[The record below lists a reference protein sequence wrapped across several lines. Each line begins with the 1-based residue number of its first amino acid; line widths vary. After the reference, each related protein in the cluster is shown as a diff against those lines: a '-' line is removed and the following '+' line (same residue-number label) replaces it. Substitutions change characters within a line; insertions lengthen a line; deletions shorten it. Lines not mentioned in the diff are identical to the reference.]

1 MENDLS
7 CFNQIIYPQNESGN
21 SKKAN
26 ITYLEI
32 KKNIMKIL
40 MYSIYAFDKPF
51 IENATHG
58 KLEFEYTNQALNE
71 DTVKLAEGFEG
82 ISLFTAD
89 SASASVLEKLY
100 LCGVRYI
107 ALRSVGYD
115 NIDLKKARALGIKVA
130 NVPAYS
136 PYSVAEHAVAL
147 LLALNRK
154 IILGQKLMQM
164 GDYRLDYLVGFDLH
178 GKTVGIIGTGKIGAA
193 FAKIMHG
200 FGCEILA
207 CDPEENA
214 ELMQQI
220 DISYTTLEKLCAAS
234 DVISVHCPL
243 NSETR
248 YMFNK
253 RSFSLMKKGVVFIN
267 TARGTVVNTE
277 DLIDALKMG
286 NIGAAGLDVYEKE
299 RAIFFS
305 NRITEKL
312 GDHLYTILRSF
323 PNVLI
328 TGHQGFLTNEAL
340 EGIARTTIANFN
352 AWTYNGTSENELK

>member
-1 MENDLS
+1 
-7 CFNQIIYPQNESGN
+7 
-21 SKKAN
+21 
-26 ITYLEI
+26 
-32 KKNIMKIL
+32 MKIL

-58 KLEFEYTNQALNE
+58 KLEIEYTNQALNE
-71 DTVKLAEGFEG
+71 DTAKLAEGFEG
-82 ISLFTAD
+82 ISLFTPD
-89 SASASVLEKLY
+89 NASDSVLEKLY
-100 LCGVRYI
+100 FYGVRYI

-115 NIDLKKARALGIKVA
+115 YVDLKKARALGIKVA
-130 NVPAYS
+130 NVPSYS
-136 PYSVAEHAVAL
+136 PYSVAEHAVTL

-164 GDYRLDYLVGFDLH
+164 GDYRLDHLVGFDLY

-200 FGCEILA
+200 FGCQILA
-207 CDPEENA
+207 CDPQENEE
-214 ELMQQI
+214 LIQQI
-220 DISYTTLEKLCAAS
+220 DISYTTLEDVCKNS

-243 NSETR
+243 NRETK

-253 RSFSLMKKGVVFIN
+253 SNFSLMKRGVIFIN
-267 TARGTVVNTE
+267 TARGTIINTE

-299 RAIFFS
+299 KTIFFG
-305 NRITEKL
+305 NHINKKL
-312 GDHLYTILRSF
+312 EDHLYTILRSF

-340 EGIARTTIANFN
+340 EGIAQTTIVNFN
-352 AWTYNGTSENELK
+352 AWAYNGLSENELK

>member
-1 MENDLS
+1 
-7 CFNQIIYPQNESGN
+7 
-21 SKKAN
+21 
-26 ITYLEI
+26 
-32 KKNIMKIL
+32 MKIL

-51 IENATHG
+51 IENATQG
-58 KLEFEYTNQALNE
+58 KLEIEYTNQSLSAE
-71 DTVKLAEGFEG
+71 TVKLAEGFEG
-82 ISLFTAD
+82 ISLFTTD
-89 SASASVLEKLY
+89 DASDIILEKLY
-100 LCGVRYI
+100 SFGVRYI

-115 NIDLKKARALGIKVA
+115 NVDLKKARALGIKVA
-130 NVPAYS
+130 HVPAYS
-136 PYSVAEHAVAL
+136 PYSVAEHAAAL

-164 GDYRLDYLVGFDLH
+164 GDYRLNHLVGFDLY

-200 FGCEILA
+200 FGCQILA
-207 CDPEENA
+207 NDPQENA
-214 ELMQQI
+214 ELIQQI
-220 DISYTTLEKLCAAS
+220 EIKYTTVQEVCKNS

-243 NSETR
+243 NPETK

-253 RSFSLMKKGVVFIN
+253 KSFSLMKKGVIFIN

-299 RAIFFS
+299 RSIFFG
-305 NRITEKL
+305 NHITEKL
-312 GDHLYTILRSF
+312 EDHLYTILRSF

-340 EGIARTTIANFN
+340 EGIAHTTIANFN
-352 AWTYNGTSENELK
+352 SWAYNGTSENELK

>member
-1 MENDLS
+1 
-7 CFNQIIYPQNESGN
+7 
-21 SKKAN
+21 
-26 ITYLEI
+26 
-32 KKNIMKIL
+32 MKIL

-51 IENATHG
+51 IENAKHG
-58 KLEFEYTNQALNE
+58 KLEIEYTNQPLNE

-82 ISLFTAD
+82 ISLFTPD
-89 SASASVLEKLY
+89 NASAIVLEKLY
-100 LCGVRYI
+100 FYGVRYI

-115 NIDLKKARALGIKVA
+115 YVDLKKARALGIKVA

-136 PYSVAEHAVAL
+136 HYSVAEHAVTL

-164 GDYRLDYLVGFDLH
+164 GDYRLDHLVGFDLH
-178 GKTVGIIGTGKIGAA
+178 GKKIGIIGTGKIGTA

-200 FGCEILA
+200 FGCQISA
-207 CDPEENA
+207 CDPQENEE
-214 ELMQQI
+214 LIQQI
-220 DISYTTLEKLCAAS
+220 DINYTTLEEVCTTS

-243 NSETR
+243 NHETK

-253 RSFSLMKKGVVFIN
+253 SNFSLMKKGVLFIN
-267 TARGTVVNTE
+267 TARGTIVNTE

-299 RAIFFS
+299 KTIFFG
-305 NRITEKL
+305 NHINKKL
-312 GDHLYTILRSF
+312 EDHLYTILRSF

-340 EGIARTTIANFN
+340 EGIAQTTIVNFN
-352 AWTYNGTSENELK
+352 AWAYNGLSENELK

>member
-1 MENDLS
+1 
-7 CFNQIIYPQNESGN
+7 
-21 SKKAN
+21 
-26 ITYLEI
+26 
-32 KKNIMKIL
+32 MKIL

-51 IENATHG
+51 IENATQG
-58 KLEFEYTNQALNE
+58 KLEIEYTNQSLSAE
-71 DTVKLAEGFEG
+71 TVKLAEGFEG
-82 ISLFTAD
+82 ISLFTTD
-89 SASASVLEKLY
+89 DASDIILEKLY
-100 LCGVRYI
+100 SFGVRYI

-115 NIDLKKARALGIKVA
+115 NVDLKKARALGIKVA
-130 NVPAYS
+130 HVPAYS
-136 PYSVAEHAVAL
+136 PYSVAEHAAAL

-164 GDYRLDYLVGFDLH
+164 GDYRLNHLVGFDLY

-200 FGCEILA
+200 FGCQILA
-207 CDPEENA
+207 NDPQENT
-214 ELMQQI
+214 ELIQQI
-220 DISYTTLEKLCAAS
+220 EIKYTTVKEVCKNS

-243 NSETR
+243 NPETK

-253 RSFSLMKKGVVFIN
+253 KSFSLMKKGVIFIN

-299 RAIFFS
+299 RSIFFG
-305 NRITEKL
+305 NHITEKL
-312 GDHLYTILRSF
+312 EDHLYTILRSF

-340 EGIARTTIANFN
+340 EGIAHTTIANFN
-352 AWTYNGTSENELK
+352 SWAYNGTSENELK